1 MKLSLAE
8 GLYLIALDDEEG
20 RLLASA
26 ETTIDHGLVA
36 AGLLELCVTGR
47 LGLEGS
53 LVTVKNSAGTG
64 NKLLDSILSHVGEG
78 GEIDEVVTNIA
89 SDIPAIQDDAV
100 QLLITRGI
108 IKRESTKLL
117 WIPVSERMGNANYAF
132 EQEIRDSLHKIVLKG
147 AKPTPSWVVLM
158 SLIHFNNLLDEVFKK
173 KDDLIDAVKVAK
185 DVAKNAVDANL
196 AKALAKLGNHFSSL

>member
-26 ETTIDHGLVA
+26 ENTIDQGLVA

-47 LGLEGS
+47 LSLQGS
-53 LVTVKNSAGTG
+53 VIHLKNSAGTG
-64 NKLLDSILSHVGEG
+64 NKLLDAILALVGEG
-78 GEIDEVVTNIA
+78 GEIDEVVKNITGEF
-89 SDIPAIQDDAV
+89 PTIQEDAT

-108 IKRESTKLL
+108 IRKESTKLL

-158 SLIHFNNLLDEVFKK
+158 SLINYNNLLEEVFRK
-173 KDDLIDAVKVAK
+173 KDDLIDAEKIAK
-185 DVAKNAVDANL
+185 DLAKNAVDANL
-196 AKALAKLGNHFSSL
+196 AKALTKLDSYFSSL

>member
-26 ETTIDHGLVA
+26 EKTIDHGLIA
-36 AGLLELCVTGR
+36 AGLLELYVSGR
-47 LGLEGS
+47 LGLDGNIVS
-53 LVTVKNSAGTG
+53 VKNTAGTG
-64 NKLLDSILSHVGEG
+64 NKVLDSILSAVGEG
-78 GEIDEVVTNIA
+78 GPIEALVGKIAHEIPE
-89 SDIPAIQDDAV
+89 IQEDAT

-108 IKRESTKLL
+108 IKKESTKLL

-147 AKPTPSWVVLM
+147 AKPSPSWVILM
-158 SLIHFNNLLDEVFKK
+158 SLIHYNNLLGEVFKK
-173 KDDLIDAVKVAK
+173 KDDLIDSVKVAK

-196 AKALAKLGNHFSSL
+196 AKALASLSEHFSSL

>member
-8 GLYLIALDDEEG
+8 GLYLIALDDDEG

-26 ETTIDHGLVA
+26 ERTIDHGLVA
-36 AGLLELCVTGR
+36 AAVLELCASGR
-47 LGLEGS
+47 LGLEGDI
-53 LVTVKNSAGTG
+53 VIVKNTSGTG
-64 NKLLDSILSHVGEG
+64 NKLLDSILGAVGEG
-78 GEIDEVVTNIA
+78 GAIDQLVKRITSEMPEIQED
-89 SDIPAIQDDAV
+89 AI

-108 IKRESTKLL
+108 IKKESTKLL

-147 AKPTPSWVVLM
+147 AKPTPSWVILM
-158 SLIHFNNLLDEVFKK
+158 SLIQFNDLLSEVFRK

-185 DVAKNAVDANL
+185 DIAKNSVDADM
-196 AKALAKLGNHFSSL
+196 AKALATLGNHFSSL